1 MGNFSRLL
9 IDPGKPLTD
18 ASLIR
23 TSYRAPDNNIAVSF
37 NASGYRLFERLET
50 FYLEYHKLLKES
62 LDFLEPTC
70 ILNIHSHDPEL
81 SPTLGS
87 DVVVYNPSGLSSPL
101 IRALSEKKELKVKI
115 LDRLT
120 THNTELCSPMIF
132 DQMICNREGRTL
144 DGAYISVNSSRMLFE
159 PEWTLEVSK
168 AITQAVRDTH
178 LLW

>member
-18 ASLIR
+18 ANLIR

-62 LDFLEPTC
+62 IDFLEPTC

-81 SPTLGS
+81 SPSVES
-87 DVVVYNPSGLSSPL
+87 DVVVYNPAGFSSPL
-101 IRALSEKKELKVKI
+101 IKALSENQILKVKI
-115 LDRLT
+115 IDRLT
-120 THNTELCSPMIF
+120 THSPELCSPMIF
-132 DQMICNREGRTL
+132 D
-144 DGAYISVNSSRMLFE
+144 
-159 PEWTLEVSK
+159 
-168 AITQAVRDTH
+168 
-178 LLW
+178 